1 MSLKSR
7 RARLLS
13 GGRWTPSFS
22 IIWGILADISEP
34 LAWTCSVICWE
45 QLLPLL
51 EDDGTVHHLPSLGVS
66 LVPLLSISA
75 TLPSVATVAANAAGS
90 GGHDLAPVLPGREG
104 L

>member
-22 IIWGILADISEP
+22 ITRGILADISEP
-34 LAWTCSVICWE
+34 LIGTCSVICWE

-51 EDDGTVHHLPSLGVS
+51 GDGGNVHHIPSLGVS
-66 LVPLLSISA
+66 LVPLLSICA

-90 GGHDLAPVLPGREG
+90 GGHDLAPVSPGREG
-104 L
+104 